1 MTVAPAGL
9 IHLGEARLSQTT
21 WVAAHGQEAHHLYQ
35 WGLLEDP
42 WQEHWPPVAPL
53 CGASA
58 YLRGSHAMW
67 HGDDDDEAFFR
78 DHTSKEC
85 CHSCAV
91 AALIMFPNLFTGVR

>member
-1 MTVAPAGL
+1 MIAAPAGL
-9 IHLGEARLSQTT
+9 VHLSEASLSQTT
-21 WVAAHGQEAHHLYQ
+21 WVAAHGQEEHHLYQ

-53 CGASA
+53 CGAGA

-67 HGDDDDEAFFR
+67 HSDPDEDYFQAY
-78 DHTSKEC
+78 TAKVC

-91 AALIMFPNLFTGVR
+91 AALIHFPNLFTGVR